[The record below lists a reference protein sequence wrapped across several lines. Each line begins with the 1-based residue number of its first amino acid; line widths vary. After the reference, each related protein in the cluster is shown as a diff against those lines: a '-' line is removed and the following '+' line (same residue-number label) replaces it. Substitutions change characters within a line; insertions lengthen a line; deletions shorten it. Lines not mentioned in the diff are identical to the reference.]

1 MSRHFTPSWFSLNKP
16 ICSLEW
22 LAKTL
27 FKYGFHFTDII
38 VLIVEMFYCTV
49 STILPS
55 VANSLK
61 LYFARYQSIAMFPL
75 HLFSSNYPFRAIRDH
90 DKTLVW
96 LRVKIMR
103 HGCKKSRDTLP
114 LMQNQNCMQYYV
126 KFCKISKTLQ
136 VDMFHTRY
144 LNNWISP
151 PKYHSGYLNNWIS
164 PSHYIILDI

>member
-1 MSRHFTPSWFSLNKP
+1 MEFYPMSLACSETTSRNNSSKSVRLCYLKDTVSRHFTPSWFSLNKP
-16 ICSLEW
+16 ICALEW

-90 DKTLVW
+90 DKNLSDSGLELWDMEVKNLVTLS
-96 LRVKIMR
+96 L
-103 HGCKKSRDTLP
+103 
-114 LMQNQNCMQYYV
+114 
-126 KFCKISKTLQ
+126 
-136 VDMFHTRY
+136 
-144 LNNWISP
+144 
-151 PKYHSGYLNNWIS
+151 
-164 PSHYIILDI
+164 